1 MQSSKITDQNLV
13 TQYIQG
19 NEACLEML
27 INRHKDR
34 IFTTIILIVKDSYI
48 AEDLFQE
55 TFIKIIKNLKK
66 GKYNEEGKFLPWAI
80 RIARNMAIDYFRKM
94 KRMPNVTRSDGEDV
108 FRKIKLAVDNR
119 EEQMIRHE
127 KESMV
132 RAVINKLP
140 EEQRQ
145 VLILRHYGDLSFKEI
160 AAMTG
165 VSINTALGRMRSAL
179 NNMRKL
185 MEHTS
190 LNTASQ

>member
-66 GKYNEEGKFLPWAI
+66 GTYNEEGKFLPWAI

-94 KRMPNVTRSDGEDV
+94 KRMPTVTGSNGEDV

-165 VSINTALGRMRSAL
+165 VSINTALGRMRYAL
-179 NNMRKL
+179 NNMRKM

-190 LNTASQ
+190 LNTA

>member
-34 IFTTIILIVKDSYI
+34 IFTIIILIVKDSYI

-94 KRMPNVTRSDGEDV
+94 KRMPIVTGSDGEDV

-165 VSINTALGRMRSAL
+165 VSINTALGRMRYAL
-179 NNMRKL
+179 NNMRKM

-190 LNTASQ
+190 LNTA

>member
-13 TQYIQG
+13 KQYVQG

-27 INRHKDR
+27 INRHKER

-94 KRMPNVTRSDGEDV
+94 KRMPTVTSSDGEDV

-119 EEQMIRHE
+119 EEQMIRNE
-127 KESMV
+127 KENLV

-160 AAMTG
+160 SAMTG
-165 VSINTALGRMRSAL
+165 VSINTALGRMRYAL
-179 NNMRKL
+179 NNMRKM

-190 LNTASQ
+190 INAA

>member
-1 MQSSKITDQNLV
+1 MQSLKITDQNLV
-13 TQYIQG
+13 KQYVQG

-94 KRMPNVTRSDGEDV
+94 KRMPTITGSDGEDV
-108 FRKIKLAVDNR
+108 FRKIKLAIDNR
-119 EEQMIRHE
+119 EEQMIRAE
-127 KESMV
+127 KENMV
-132 RAVINKLP
+132 RDVISRLP

-160 AAMTG
+160 AEMTG
-165 VSINTALGRMRSAL
+165 VSINTALGRMRYAL
-179 NNMRKL
+179 TNMRKV
-185 MEHTS
+185 MEH
-190 LNTASQ
+190 ASINAA

>member
-13 TQYIQG
+13 KQYIQG

-94 KRMPNVTRSDGEDV
+94 KRMPTITGSDGEDI
-108 FRKIKLAVDNR
+108 FRKIRLAVDNR
-119 EEQMIRHE
+119 EEEMIRNE

-165 VSINTALGRMRSAL
+165 VSINTALGRMRYAL
-179 NNMRKL
+179 NNMRKM

-190 LNTASQ
+190 INAA

>member
-1 MQSSKITDQNLV
+1 
-13 TQYIQG
+13 
-19 NEACLEML
+19 ML

-94 KRMPNVTRSDGEDV
+94 KRMPTITGSDGEDV

-119 EEQMIRHE
+119 EEEMIRNE
-127 KESMV
+127 KETMV
-132 RAVINKLP
+132 RDVISRLP

-165 VSINTALGRMRSAL
+165 VSINTALGRMRYAL
-179 NNMRKL
+179 NNMRKI

-190 LNTASQ
+190 INAA

>member
-1 MQSSKITDQNLV
+1 MQSLKISDQSLV
-13 TQYIQG
+13 KQYVQG

-34 IFTTIILIVKDSYI
+34 IFTTIHLIVKDTYI

-55 TFIKIIKNLKK
+55 TFIKIIRNLKR

-94 KRMPNVTRSDGEDV
+94 KRMPTITGSDGDDV
-108 FRKIKLAVDNR
+108 FRKIKLAVDNK
-119 EEQMIRHE
+119 EEQIIRTE

-132 RAVINKLP
+132 RSVIDKLP
-140 EEQRQ
+140 PEQRQ

-160 AAMTG
+160 AEMTG
-165 VSINTALGRMRSAL
+165 VSINTALGRMRYAL
-179 NNMRKL
+179 NNMRKM
-185 MEHTS
+185 MEHS
-190 LNTASQ
+190 PLRA

>member
-94 KRMPNVTRSDGEDV
+94 KRMPTVTGSDGEED
-108 FRKIKLAVDNR
+108 K
-119 EEQMIRHE
+119 
-127 KESMV
+127 
-132 RAVINKLP
+132 
-140 EEQRQ
+140 
-145 VLILRHYGDLSFKEI
+145 
-160 AAMTG
+160 
-165 VSINTALGRMRSAL
+165 
-179 NNMRKL
+179 
-185 MEHTS
+185 TS
-190 LNTASQ
+190 RR

>member
-13 TQYIQG
+13 KQYVQG

-55 TFIKIIKNLKK
+55 TFIKIIRNLKK

-80 RIARNMAIDYFRKM
+80 RIARNMAIDYFRKT
-94 KRMPNVTRSDGEDV
+94 KRMPTVSNSNGDDV
-108 FRKIKLAVDNR
+108 FRKLKIAVDNR
-119 EEQMIRHE
+119 EEQIIRTE
-127 KESMV
+127 KENMV
-132 RAVINKLP
+132 RQVIDQLP
-140 EEQRQ
+140 KEQRQ

-160 AAMTG
+160 AEMTG
-165 VSINTALGRMRSAL
+165 VSINTALGRMRYAL
-179 NNMRKL
+179 NNMRKM
-185 MEHTS
+185 MENS
-190 LNTASQ
+190 PLRA

>member
-13 TQYIQG
+13 KQYVQG

-27 INRHKDR
+27 INRHKER

-94 KRMPNVTRSDGEDV
+94 KRMPTVTSSDGEDV

-119 EEQMIRHE
+119 EEQMIRNE
-127 KESMV
+127 KENLV

-160 AAMTG
+160 SAMTG
-165 VSINTALGRMRSAL
+165 VSINTALGRMRYAL
-179 NNMRKL
+179 NNMRKM

-190 LNTASQ
+190 ITAA

>member
-13 TQYIQG
+13 KQYVQG

-94 KRMPNVTRSDGEDV
+94 KRMPTITGSDGEDV

-119 EEQMIRHE
+119 EEEMIRNE
-127 KESMV
+127 KETMV
-132 RAVINKLP
+132 RDVISKLP

-160 AAMTG
+160 ATMTG
-165 VSINTALGRMRSAL
+165 VSINTALGRMRYAL
-179 NNMRKL
+179 NNMRKM

-190 LNTASQ
+190 INAA

>member
-13 TQYIQG
+13 KQYVQG

-55 TFIKIIKNLKK
+55 TFIKIIKNLKA

-94 KRMPNVTRSDGEDV
+94 KRMPTVTGSDGEDV
-108 FRKIKLAVDNR
+108 FRKIKLQVDNR
-119 EEQMIRHE
+119 EEQMIRNE
-127 KESMV
+127 KENMV
-132 RAVINKLP
+132 RDVISRLP

-160 AAMTG
+160 AEMTG
-165 VSINTALGRMRSAL
+165 VSINTALGRMRYAL
-179 NNMRKL
+179 NNMRKM

-190 LNTASQ
+190 INAA

>member
-1 MQSSKITDQNLV
+1 MQVSKITDQNLV
-13 TQYIQG
+13 KQYVQG

-94 KRMPNVTRSDGEDV
+94 KRMPTVTNSDGDDV
-108 FRKIKLAVDNR
+108 FRKIKIAVDNR
-119 EEQMIRHE
+119 EEQIIRTE
-127 KESMV
+127 KEDMV

-160 AAMTG
+160 AEMTN
-165 VSINTALGRMRSAL
+165 VSINTALGRMRYAL
-179 NNMRKL
+179 NNMRKM

-190 LNTASQ
+190 INAF

>member
-94 KRMPNVTRSDGEDV
+94 KRMPTVTRSDGEDV

-165 VSINTALGRMRSAL
+165 VSINTALGRMRYAL
-179 NNMRKL
+179 NNMRKM

-190 LNTASQ
+190 LNTA

>member
-1 MQSSKITDQNLV
+1 MQSSKITDKNLV

-94 KRMPNVTRSDGEDV
+94 KRMPTITGSDGEDV

-165 VSINTALGRMRSAL
+165 VSINTALGRMRYAL
-179 NNMRKL
+179 NNMRKM

-190 LNTASQ
+190 LNTA

>member
-1 MQSSKITDQNLV
+1 MQSLKISDKLLIK
-13 TQYIQG
+13 QYVQG

-27 INRHKDR
+27 ITRHKDR

-66 GKYNEEGKFLPWAI
+66 GKYNEEGKFLPWAV
-80 RIARNMAIDYFRKM
+80 RIARNMAIDYFRKK
-94 KRMPNVTRSDGEDV
+94 KRMPTVTGSDGEDV
-108 FRKIKLAVDNR
+108 FRKLKINNDNV
-119 EEQMIRHE
+119 EEQMIRTE
-127 KESMV
+127 RENVV
-132 RAVINKLP
+132 REAINRLP
-140 EEQRQ
+140 AEQRQ

-165 VSINTALGRMRSAL
+165 VSINTALGRMRYAL
-179 NNMRKL
+179 NNMRKI

-190 LNTASQ
+190 VHIM

>member
-94 KRMPNVTRSDGEDV
+94 KRMPIVTGSDGEDV

-165 VSINTALGRMRSAL
+165 VSINTALGRMRYAL
-179 NNMRKL
+179 NNMRKM

-190 LNTASQ
+190 LNTA